1 MSIREKLTPAQRATP
16 LRHTIDPGFVHHS
29 KIQTILGPQGMAI
42 IDNAIRDLPDLPDW
56 QKRVR
61 IDQIYTQVFLIFC
74 NKISIRPLRDVLAS
88 QTGQLFCSTEKVLPC
103 DNFYETDRAIS
114 VWEAPHDFHKRIEFH
129 YSTQKVV
136 ADTLRSRLSQG
147 TLVSIVGQQY
157 NFTDE
162 AIIFEPIIMG
172 FPWLL
177 SDNQNVD
184 FDIMWWGSSF
194 FENFLE
200 DFDEF
205 SKVSEIPLPDSPEPM
220 KDISET
226 AFKSCLASIL
236 GDKAPKDW
244 GGEASD
250 YFSAHLSLQGRHVSG
265 AFLLKGPHQFM
276 PMTLN
281 HLGKNNDQIVRLSHE
296 PADVLFVQHCHDI
309 LQPVRETLRAFSV
322 QPSNPRRYC
331 LIDGR
336 ESLRLLYSY
345 NLYDKAIEIT
355 KKEKKG

>member
-1 MSIREKLTPAQRATP
+1 MSIREKLTPSQRATP
-16 LRHTIDPGFVHHS
+16 LRHTIDPGFVHHR
-29 KIQTILGPQGMAI
+29 KIQTILGPQGMSV
-42 IDNAIRDLPDLPDW
+42 IDNAIKDLPDLPDW
-56 QKRVR
+56 QKQLR
-61 IDQIYTQVFLIFC
+61 IDQIHTQVFLIFC
-74 NKISIRPLRDVLAS
+74 NQMRVRPLRDILAS

-114 VWEAPHDFHKRIEFH
+114 VWEPPCDYHKRVEFH

-147 TLVSIVGQQY
+147 TLISIVGQQY
-157 NFTDE
+157 NINDE

-177 SDNQNVD
+177 SDDQNLD

-205 SKVSEIPLPDSPEPM
+205 SKISEVPLPETPDPM

-226 AFKSCLASIL
+226 AFKACLASIL
-236 GDKAPKDW
+236 GDRAPKDW
-244 GGEASD
+244 GGETSD
-250 YFSAHLSLQGRHVSG
+250 YFSAHLSLQGRNVSG
-265 AFLLKGPHQFM
+265 VFLLKGPHKFM

-309 LQPVRETLRAFSV
+309 LPPVRETLRAFSV

-331 LIDGR
+331 LVDGR
-336 ESLRLLYSY
+336 ESLRLLNAY
-345 NLYDKAIEIT
+345 NLYEKAIEIT
-355 KKEKKG
+355 QNEKKG